1 MVWVLCPFQ
10 QVDVNLD
17 LGYKNLTL
25 NCPFLP
31 FKPDTLITQINTK
44 LKLGGKLD

>member
-1 MVWVLCPFQ
+1 MVRFLCWFQ

-25 NCPFLP
+25 NCWFLS
-31 FKPDTLITQINTK
+31 FKPYTLTILVERNVPQ
-44 LKLGGKLD
+44 